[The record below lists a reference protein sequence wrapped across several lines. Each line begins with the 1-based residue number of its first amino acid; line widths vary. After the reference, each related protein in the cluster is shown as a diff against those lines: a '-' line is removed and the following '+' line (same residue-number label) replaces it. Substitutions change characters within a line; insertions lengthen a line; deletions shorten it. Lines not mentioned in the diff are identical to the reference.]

1 MPGKDKSTP
10 AKDKSPT
17 AKGKGTPEKPKST
30 PAPAEKAFVTIEVRD
45 LMGHGG
51 ELGDALVNF
60 LTEKLPKDVKVSRA
74 ENEIYVRSE
83 SKSSLSKTDLRPY
96 LKRFLH
102 LNNLREDLKVIS
114 RKKDRFAIIEFITVE
129 FVEE

>member
-1 MPGKDKSTP
+1 MPDKAKSAP
-10 AKDKSPT
+10 AK
-17 AKGKGTPEKPKST
+17 
-30 PAPAEKAFVTIEVRD
+30 APAAPAKAKTTPPPSEKAFLTIEVRD
-45 LMGHGG
+45 LIGHGG

-60 LTEKLPKDVKVSRA
+60 LTEKLPKGVKVSRA

>member
-1 MPGKDKSTP
+1 MPDKAKSAP
-10 AKDKSPT
+10 AKAST
-17 AKGKGTPEKPKST
+17 APAKAKTV
-30 PAPAEKAFVTIEVRD
+30 PAPSEKAFLTIEVRD
-45 LMGHGG
+45 LITHGG

-60 LTEKLPKDVKVSRA
+60 LTEKLPKGVKVSRA
-74 ENEIYVRSE
+74 ENEIYVRGE
-83 SKSSLSKTDLRPY
+83 GKSSLSKTDLRPY

>member
-1 MPGKDKSTP
+1 MPGKDKSTT
-10 AKDKSPT
+10 AKDKS
-17 AKGKGTPEKPKST
+17 TPEKAKAT
-30 PAPAEKAFVTIEVRD
+30 PPPPEKAFVTIEVRD
-45 LMGHGG
+45 LIGHGG

-83 SKSSLSKTDLRPY
+83 SKSSLSKTNLRPY

-129 FVEE
+129 YVEE